1 MECEENILVFIIIC
15 VIFKMLFN
23 FKELLII
30 VVLKLLI
37 ENFLCNI
44 VGLIKNMS
52 VIVCWC
58 MCGILYFD

>member
-1 MECEENILVFIIIC
+1 MF
-15 VIFKMLFN
+15 FN

-44 VGLIKNMS
+44 VGLIKIVS

-58 MCGILYFD
+58 IFFKIDDFYNFMEYCILIKLSMLKV

>member
-1 MECEENILVFIIIC
+1 MF
-15 VIFKMLFN
+15 FN

-58 MCGILYFD
+58 IFFKIDDFNNFMEYCILIKLSMLKV